1 MRNALMSF
9 RMKFLIL
16 VLSGLLT
23 FSLAYVAVFSQTPSS
38 SSDSESP
45 ASTSAATPTAATIP
59 SATPLAPDWIFPQL
73 SEDPLPD
80 DLSNIVTR
88 VLPSVV
94 SISVETTTLNS
105 LNQPVILKSAGSG
118 WILDSNGLIVT
129 NNHVVGSSGDISV
142 TLNDGRTFPAQQV
155 ATDPVTDLAVVKIN
169 ATGLSAAT
177 LGDSGKLREGMM
189 VIAIGNSLGEGLRV
203 TAGWVSRL
211 EASIPSADTSALSS
225 TVLFD
230 LIEIS
235 APINPGNSGG
245 PLLDMKGEVVGITN
259 VKLIASD
266 IENVGYAISMQTAM
280 PVLQQLVTTGQVVRP
295 YLGVRLQELSS
306 VAASSLGLPVRK
318 GALIGAVEPNS
329 PASQAGLQANDVIV
343 GINYTPINSSA
354 EAIYTLFSSQIG
366 DRISLTYYRGSTQS
380 TVQVTLTS
388 RPP

>member
-189 VIAIGNSLGEGLRV
+189 VIAIGNSLGECLRV